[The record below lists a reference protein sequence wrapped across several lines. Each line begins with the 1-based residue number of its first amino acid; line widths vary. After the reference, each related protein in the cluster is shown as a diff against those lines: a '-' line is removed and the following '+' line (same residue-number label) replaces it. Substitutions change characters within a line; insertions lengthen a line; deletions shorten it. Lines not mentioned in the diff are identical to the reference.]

1 MEILLINRLIRTVE
15 YLRSVATY
23 QLEQQIENMLLEATK
38 FGLGTLWIA
47 NSCFAYPELMKYV
60 RTSDQLVSIV
70 AVSCLNENP
79 DMRHR
84 KSMEDII
91 EYRE

>member
-15 YLRSVATY
+15 YLRIYDSLSIGAA
-23 QLEQQIENMLLEATK
+23 IKNMLLEATK
-38 FGLGTLWIA
+38 LGLGTLWIA
-47 NSCFAYPELMKYV
+47 NLCFAYPELVECV
-60 RTSDQLVSIV
+60 RTSDQLVTIV

-84 KSMEDII
+84 KLREDLI